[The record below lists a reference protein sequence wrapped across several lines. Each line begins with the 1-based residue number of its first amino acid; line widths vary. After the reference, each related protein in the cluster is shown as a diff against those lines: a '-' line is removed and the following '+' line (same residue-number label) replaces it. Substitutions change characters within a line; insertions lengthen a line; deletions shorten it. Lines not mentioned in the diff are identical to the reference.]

1 MKADVTLVVGI
12 STNDTQCTK
21 LQVQDKDIKVKE
33 VKLRLEK
40 MYVRS
45 FFSFSGSTGR
55 GVRMSPMIHKR
66 VPSEISSVN
75 PVV

>member
-1 MKADVTLVVGI
+1 MDGDVTLDVGI
-12 STNDTQCTK
+12 STNDTQCTN

-45 FFSFSGSTGR
+45 FFSFSGSTGLCA
-55 GVRMSPMIHKR
+55 RMSPMVHKR
-66 VPSEISSVN
+66 VLSEISSVN